1 MKLDKYLV
9 GKGGTFC
16 ALEPGMENWFRR
28 WGAPVDRS
36 IYDTVE
42 MTDEELNTL
51 LPQIETMGY
60 SGSDLML
67 EPSLKEFVLKLKDA
81 SGRGENTVLFKET
94 VVPEREPVMD
104 GKLIRT
110 DRPLLD
116 VYFFFGKGRT
126 ADVVVNMGSCRFEDG
141 EGKYMTATYQR
152 PVWAKDW
159 QILEEGYLIELFR
172 YVKFGYMLIQK
183 ALYERPVVFC
193 EVSSRKVSRLPYGGK
208 GDRKKKRAV
217 KAVRVMR
224 TNAEEFARYTKKQR
238 EISCPCW
245 GVIGHWRNCK
255 SGKKVWVRPYRK
267 GRERDNPE
275 AYSPKEYQFVE
286 EAES

>member
-9 GKGGTFC
+9 RKGGTFC
-16 ALEPGMENWFRR
+16 AMEPGMENWFRR

-42 MTDEELNTL
+42 MTDEELNAL

-67 EPSLKEFVLKLKDA
+67 EPSLKEFVLKLEDA

-116 VYFFFGKGRT
+116 AYFFFGKGRT

-141 EGKYMTATYQR
+141 DGKYMTATYQR

-159 QILEEGYLIELFR
+159 QILEDSYLIDLFR

-193 EVSSRKVSRLPYGGK
+193 ETSSRKVSRPPYGGK

-224 TNAEEFARYTKKQR
+224 TNAEEFARYAKKQR

>member
-9 GKGGTFC
+9 KKGGTFC
-16 ALEPGMENWFRR
+16 AMEPGMENWFRR

-42 MTDEELNTL
+42 MTDEELNAL

-67 EPSLKEFVLKLKDA
+67 EPSLKEFVLKLEDA

-116 VYFFFGKGRT
+116 AYFFFGKGRT
-126 ADVVVNMGSCRFEDG
+126 ADVVVNN
-141 EGKYMTATYQR
+141 
-152 PVWAKDW
+152 KD
-159 QILEEGYLIELFR
+159 
-172 YVKFGYMLIQK
+172 
-183 ALYERPVVFC
+183 
-193 EVSSRKVSRLPYGGK
+193 RLQAADNRHKEQAGTC
-208 GDRKKKRAV
+208 AV
-217 KAVRVMR
+217 H
-224 TNAEEFARYTKKQR
+224 EQQ
-238 EISCPCW
+238 PL
-245 GVIGHWRNCK
+245 
-255 SGKKVWVRPYRK
+255 
-267 GRERDNPE
+267 
-275 AYSPKEYQFVE
+275 Q
-286 EAES
+286 